1 MPNLFFNNLGSRVK
15 NIFLQSIFFLF
26 FYMYFF
32 CLTKSWP
39 FFFFINNMVF
49 LNKKLK
55 AIKIKIHKNLNYLN
69 LGEKCISLI
78 KTPFLL
84 FIYLI

>member
-1 MPNLFFNNLGSRVK
+1 M
-15 NIFLQSIFFLF
+15 
-26 FYMYFF
+26 
-32 CLTKSWP
+32 T
-39 FFFFINNMVF
+39 FFFINNMVF